1 MFPQSLSLLTER
13 CPALVSCLDLD
24 YWAGVTG
31 AELERLSRE
40 VRLNNVRLALSEED
54 SGERQSDGGL
64 SDSTSNLMSLCTD

>member
-1 MFPQSLSLLTER
+1 MLRAS
-13 CPALVSCLDLD
+13 CPELVSCLDLD

-54 SGERQSDGGL
+54 AGERQSNGGL
-64 SDSTSNLMSLCTD
+64 SDSTSNLISLCTD